1 MTDIALILFAAAAVG
16 GLIMATKIM
25 RGSTAPWPLSIAH
38 AALGAGGLVLLL
50 LPVVAGTGE
59 HLVIP
64 LVILVI
70 AALGGFFLA
79 SFHARKKPSPRAIIA
94 IHAGV
99 AVLGVLA
106 LVNVLYL

>member
-1 MTDIALILFAAAAVG
+1 MTDIALVFFAAAAVG
-16 GLIMATKIM
+16 GLIMASKIL

-38 AALGAGGLVLLL
+38 ATLGAGGLVLLL
-50 LPVVAGTGE
+50 LPVVGGTGE
-59 HLVIP
+59 HLLIP
-64 LVILVI
+64 LIILVV

-79 SFHARKKPSPRAIIA
+79 SFHARKKPSPTSIIA

-106 LVNVLYL
+106 LINA